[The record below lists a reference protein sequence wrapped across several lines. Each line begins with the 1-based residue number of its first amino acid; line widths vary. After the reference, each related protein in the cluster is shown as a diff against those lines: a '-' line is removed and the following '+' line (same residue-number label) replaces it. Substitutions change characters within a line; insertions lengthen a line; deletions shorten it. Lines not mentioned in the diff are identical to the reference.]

1 MTNRIVMVATLL
13 LLMMPAKGQMLPHR
27 LLANGKDI
35 TLNLP
40 AGYDVKVALDGLK
53 RVRFLAKSPDGR
65 IFATDMFS
73 RADNKRGQVLILDG
87 WNAAEN
93 RFARAIP
100 YLQHLRN
107 PNSIAFFTDSK
118 GQAWLYVALTDR
130 LVRYRYK
137 AGDMQP
143 SGEPE
148 VLAHYPDYGLD
159 YKYGGWHLTR
169 TVAFGVLGGKPR
181 MFVSVGS
188 SCNACSEKETV
199 RATISSMDPDGGH
212 SVIVVK
218 NVRNAVGLLWDEA
231 SSSLL
236 ATNMGDDQLGDKAPE
251 DTLLRFSATELA
263 GASASGTPINAGWPA
278 CYVEG
283 GTIHADPELGKAPGA
298 CTGVKVPL
306 TGFAAHSSPLGVEK
320 VANGEY
326 LVALHGAGHP
336 RIGTGYRVV
345 SVTAQGGKPKEFM
358 TGFLETVGGRLHI
371 AGRPCGVLPLD
382 TDRYLI
388 TDDLLGAV
396 YVVFRARSH

>member
-1 MTNRIVMVATLL
+1 MVVLFLL
-13 LLMMPAKGQMLPHR
+13 SVIQVKGQMIPHR
-27 LLANGKDI
+27 LQANGKAI

-40 AGYDVKVALDGLK
+40 AGYDVQVALDGLK
-53 RVRFLAKSPDGR
+53 RVRFMAKSPDGR
-65 IFATDMFS
+65 IFATDMFN
-73 RADNKRGQVLILDG
+73 RTDNSRGQVLILDG
-87 WNAAEN
+87 WDASRN

-107 PNSIAFFTDSK
+107 PNSIAFFTDAG
-118 GQAWLYVALTDR
+118 GQTWLYVALTDR

-137 AGDMQP
+137 SGDIRP
-143 SGEPE
+143 SSEPE

-169 TVAFGVLGGKPR
+169 TVAFGSIAGKPR

-188 SCNACSEKETV
+188 SCNACAEKEKV
-199 RATISSMDPDGGH
+199 RATISAMDPDGSH
-212 SVIVVK
+212 SMIVVK

-251 DTLLRFSATELA
+251 DTLLRFSAAEIV
-263 GASASGTPINAGWPA
+263 SAFTSGKPIDAGWPA
-278 CYVEG
+278 CYIEG
-283 GTIHADPELGKAPGA
+283 GKVHPDPELGRAPGV
-298 CTGVKVPL
+298 CNGVKVSL

-320 VANGEY
+320 VSKGEY

-345 SVTAQGGKPKEFM
+345 SVTETDWKPKDFM
-358 TGFLETVGGRLHI
+358 TGFLETTAGRPHV
-371 AGRPCGVLPLD
+371 AGRPCGILRLD
-382 TDRYLI
+382 KDRYLI
-388 TDDLLGAV
+388 TDDILGAV
-396 YVVFRARSH
+396 YVVFRLGNH